1 MAVQHFLRDVWS
13 KSILD
18 QLEVECVLV
27 DSCYRVYEG
36 DVKYAQ
42 KVKIL
47 GVGEPTVGKYVR
59 GTDIT
64 VTPMSDEGQWL
75 EITESNYFA
84 FGVDD
89 VDEAQSQPGLP
100 EEYQRKSVHALAVE
114 RDTFVANLIKNVKSE
129 NHSTVASLTA
139 EAVLEGI
146 DDAIV
151 ALRERNFNEDG
162 VIELTPRAAKLF
174 KNNLITLSTNNPDY
188 IKKNVLGSYDGF
200 TVKMSNNMAKDTSH
214 AYCDIRG
221 KKAIAFAGQLEE
233 VKAVEIEKQFGDLIK
248 GLDVFGA
255 KVIDEDRIQVI
266 KVPLKA

>member
-1 MAVQHFLRDVWS
+1 MAVQHFLRDAWS

-18 QLEVECVLV
+18 QMEVECVLV
-27 DSCYRVYEG
+27 DSCYRVFEG
-36 DVKYAQ
+36 DVKFAQ

-84 FGVDD
+84 FNVDD
-89 VDEAQSQPGLP
+89 VDAAQSQPGLP
-100 EEYQRKSVHALAVE
+100 EEYQQKSVHALAVE
-114 RDTFVANLIKNVKSE
+114 RDTFVANLIKGAP
-129 NHSTVASLTA
+129 HATTVTALTA

-151 ALRERNFNEDG
+151 SLRERNFNEDG

-174 KNNLITLSTNNPDY
+174 KSNLITLSTNNPDY
-188 IKKNVLGSYDGF
+188 IKKNVLGTYDGF
-200 TVKMSNNMAKDTSH
+200 TVKMSNNMAKDATH
-214 AYCDIRG
+214 AYCDVRG